1 MADGNS
7 AQLHGINSRGE
18 AIDNYGNVMS
28 WVDPNDVMGL
38 LAQAIMYGDNYYGTA
53 SDIRAYFNNQGMSD
67 NEINSRLSPDI
78 KQQLGSQLSF
88 KQSQS
93 DAYNPESV
101 NNGVSFL
108 QEQGIPN
115 QEINNDVSKIAQSYQ
130 DANASVRAIQQA
142 GLDQSARDLRF
153 ILATGAL
160 VGGTAGLG
168 LLGEAPIAS
177 ELGALTSDAA
187 IQSGLS
193 AGTVAGAG
201 EGVVVTPIPEPP
213 LATPFEPPAPY
224 EPPVPYEPPP
234 TPYEPPVPY
243 EPPPAPYEPPVSYE
257 PPPAPYEPP
266 VSYEPPPTFD
276 ASPNLPVSDV
286 PPELDPT
293 SSLVEQAAYYEP
305 PPAPYEP
312 PPTFDASPDVPV
324 SDVPPELDPT
334 SSLVEQAASAQTPEQ
349 VALDKLVEQQS
360 ALYPAIGN
368 NIIGLPQVGEAA
380 LSGAGK
386 GALTTVAVNALTG
399 RPITA
404 ADIAKGAI
412 IGSISGGTGSLIGQ
426 AADSSLLGNLAGT
439 AAGVGTNLAL
449 SPGAKTT
456 LSSAAPAVV
465 GALTSY
471 GSGTGSSS
479 SDSGSNVTDVMNSG
493 STTSGKIPT
502 PISGQ
507 SITGAPVYNT
517 NAQILQ
523 QLKQLDPKLL
533 SMIAPHLSS
542 SFQNT
547 GLIQSGLSSLNPPSQ
562 ATGGQQQNNP
572 YSSLMQTML
581 AEKSGSNPTNSLLS
595 SGVNMLSG
603 SSPIGYKDGG
613 DVHKPEFITGATGH
627 YVKGRGDG
635 QSDDIPAMLADG
647 EYVFDA
653 DTVAALGNGSSD
665 AGAKLLDHFR
675 ESLREHKR
683 SAPTDKIPP
692 KASPLAYMKEA
703 LRRHTKG

>member
-1 MADGNS
+1 
-7 AQLHGINSRGE
+7 
-18 AIDNYGNVMS
+18 
-28 WVDPNDVMGL
+28 
-38 LAQAIMYGDNYYGTA
+38 
-53 SDIRAYFNNQGMSD
+53 
-67 NEINSRLSPDI
+67 
-78 KQQLGSQLSF
+78 
-88 KQSQS
+88 
-93 DAYNPESV
+93 
-101 NNGVSFL
+101 
-108 QEQGIPN
+108 
-115 QEINNDVSKIAQSYQ
+115 
-130 DANASVRAIQQA
+130 
-142 GLDQSARDLRF
+142 
-153 ILATGAL
+153 
-160 VGGTAGLG
+160 
-168 LLGEAPIAS
+168 
-177 ELGALTSDAA
+177 
-187 IQSGLS
+187 
-193 AGTVAGAG
+193 
-201 EGVVVTPIPEPP
+201 
-213 LATPFEPPAPY
+213 
-224 EPPVPYEPPP
+224 
-234 TPYEPPVPY
+234 
-243 EPPPAPYEPPVSYE
+243 
-257 PPPAPYEPP
+257 
-266 VSYEPPPTFD
+266 
-276 ASPNLPVSDV
+276 VSDV

>member
-67 NEINSRLSPDI
+67 DEINSRLSPDV

-101 NNGVSFL
+101 NKGVSFL